1 MSLPAPQRAIES
13 VIGLYDSGKLKQA
26 VAVARKLIR
35 AHPDNPM
42 LYNVL
47 GASLAA
53 RKRYREAIAAYSKL
67 LELEPNL
74 APGYMNIGHAQRGL

>member
-1 MSLPAPQRAIES
+1 
-13 VIGLYDSGKLKQA
+13 
-26 VAVARKLIR
+26 
-35 AHPDNPM
+35 M

-74 APGYMNIGHAQRGL
+74 APGYMNIGHAQRGLGDIDKAIECYKKAIELNPQFFEAYFK